1 MEGKCS
7 PLGQRIQNKY
17 KDRIS
22 EINKH
27 GSIVGHRFEID
38 GKTYVITDGEVNFEK
53 ELEKIKKLV
62 NNL

>member
-1 MEGKCS
+1 MNGRCS
-7 PLGQRIQNKY
+7 PLGQRIQRKY
-17 KDRIS
+17 KDRIN

-27 GSIVGHRFEID
+27 GSIIGQRFEID

-53 ELEKIKKLV
+53 QIEQINKMI